1 MRQLSKTVPPKT
13 LPRLPKRGL
22 FTTNTRAPK
31 FVDKRRHKLERYLQD
46 VLCHPQ
52 CENSVE
58 LLSWLGGV
66 STMRND
72 AEESKRALRRWLGPV
87 SRLCRR
93 LVDSRWLDALH
104 PVPPPSHRPRRYPP
118 VQGP

>member
-1 MRQLSKTVPPKT
+1 MPAHVHRLVRCAWPQLSKTVAAKT

-22 FTTNTRAPK
+22 FTTNTRSTK
-31 FVDKRRHKLERYLQD
+31 FVDKRRHSLERYLQD

-52 CENSVE
+52 CENSVG

-72 AEESKRALRRWLGPV
+72 AEESKRASPARLAR
-87 SRLCRR
+87 SRVRHADPLTARV
-93 LVDSRWLDALH
+93 L
-104 PVPPPSHRPRRYPP
+104 P
-118 VQGP
+118 